1 MGKAVR
7 MAMRM
12 AVAESL
18 DLRMVEMDR
27 STRRVKRESKVS
39 TAWARRSKL
48 SIMTV
53 VTY

>member
-1 MGKAVR
+1 
-7 MAMRM
+7 MAIRM

-18 DLRMVEMDR
+18 DLRMVEMER

-39 TAWARRSKL
+39 TAWERRSKL

-53 VTY
+53 AIC

>member
-39 TAWARRSKL
+39 TA
-48 SIMTV
+48 
-53 VTY
+53 